1 LVIKSLPPLLYFV
14 ILTFLA
20 FFSRSSYSSEVL
32 YNNTSTISLTGTSSV
47 TTTQFVASKIDSG
60 SQAKIITSFLV
71 SMNLRTAGAG
81 LAGQVCPDNGSGTAP
96 GTPCIEFTPSTLPI
110 GSFSYIAFTGS
121 YNLSAN
127 STYWLVVKT
136 SGPGTYRMEDGSL
149 SPSVGYIS
157 TNSGA
162 TWSPSDSFP
171 LQVLGS
177 SASAPTATTNA
188 ATSASTTGATI
199 NGTVNDNGAT
209 TTVTFNYGTTAS
221 YGTSVSATPATVS
234 AGAGS
239 TSVSAS
245 LTGLTCNTIYHYRVS
260 AENSVGTTNGSDA
273 TFTTSACPT
282 PTLSISNS
290 PQTYTGTGIAA
301 LVSCLGGGTVS
312 NVQYSGNSTVPTSAG
327 SYAVTADCT
336 ASSNYAAVTGAS
348 AGNFVISPA
357 TPTLSI
363 SNSPQTYTGS
373 GIPATVSCL
382 GGGTVSNLLY
392 GGSATL
398 PIAAGTYAVTANC
411 AASTNYSAVTG
422 ASAGSFVISAA
433 TPTLSVTNSP
443 QSYTGSAIPATVS
456 CQGGGVASNILYG
469 GSSSAPSDVGT
480 YAITANCAA
489 STNYSAVTGA
499 SAGSF
504 VISRAAPTLS
514 VSNTPQTY
522 TGTGIAAVVS
532 CLGGGTAS
540 NVLYDGSATLP
551 ITAGTYAMTAD
562 CAASTNYSAVT
573 GASAGSF
580 VISAATPTLSVTN
593 SPQSYTGSAIPA
605 TVSCQGGGV
614 ASNILY
620 GGSSSAPSDV
630 GTYAITAN
638 CAASTNYSA
647 VTGASAGSFVIS
659 AATPTLSVTNSPQ
672 SYTGSAI
679 PAVVSCSSDGA
690 VSNIKYNGNSSVP
703 INAGAYAVTAN
714 CAATGSYS
722 YLTGASAGTFV
733 ISAASQSINLVAT
746 PNAITVSGTS
756 ALSITGAS
764 GTGAVSYSLVS
775 GPCRLAQNPAVLT
788 GTGAGS
794 CVVTATIAADPNHGS
809 ASSNPVTVTV
819 AGPPI
824 VTHVTAIP
832 GAGFIKVVF
841 DVVNSTSSASVVRVQ
856 TAVMYTA
863 TCTSTDGGVTVSATG
878 PGSPLNVTGTNAG
891 KSYTCSVTGTDGS
904 GSSTSE
910 PSNAVTPA
918 PAPPPVN
925 PIPTLSAWAQILM
938 MLMMIGAAGWQTRR
952 VIRRR

>member
-1 LVIKSLPPLLYFV
+1 
-14 ILTFLA
+14 
-20 FFSRSSYSSEVL
+20 
-32 YNNTSTISLTGTSSV
+32 
-47 TTTQFVASKIDSG
+47 
-60 SQAKIITSFLV
+60 
-71 SMNLRTAGAG
+71 
-81 LAGQVCPDNGSGTAP
+81 
-96 GTPCIEFTPSTLPI
+96 
-110 GSFSYIAFTGS
+110 
-121 YNLSAN
+121 
-127 STYWLVVKT
+127 
-136 SGPGTYRMEDGSL
+136 
-149 SPSVGYIS
+149 
-157 TNSGA
+157 
-162 TWSPSDSFP
+162 
-171 LQVLGS
+171 
-177 SASAPTATTNA
+177 
-188 ATSASTTGATI
+188 
-199 NGTVNDNGAT
+199 
-209 TTVTFNYGTTAS
+209 
-221 YGTSVSATPATVS
+221 
-234 AGAGS
+234 
-239 TSVSAS
+239 
-245 LTGLTCNTIYHYRVS
+245 
-260 AENSVGTTNGSDA
+260 
-273 TFTTSACPT
+273 
-282 PTLSISNS
+282 
-290 PQTYTGTGIAA
+290 
-301 LVSCLGGGTVS
+301 
-312 NVQYSGNSTVPTSAG
+312 
-327 SYAVTADCT
+327 
-336 ASSNYAAVTGAS
+336 
-348 AGNFVISPA
+348 
-357 TPTLSI
+357 
-363 SNSPQTYTGS
+363 
-373 GIPATVSCL
+373 
-382 GGGTVSNLLY
+382 
-392 GGSATL
+392 
-398 PIAAGTYAVTANC
+398 
-411 AASTNYSAVTG
+411 
-422 ASAGSFVISAA
+422 
-433 TPTLSVTNSP
+433 
-443 QSYTGSAIPATVS
+443 
-456 CQGGGVASNILYG
+456 
-469 GSSSAPSDVGT
+469 
-480 YAITANCAA
+480 
-489 STNYSAVTGA
+489 
-499 SAGSF
+499 

-638 CAASTNYSA
+638 CAASSNYAA
-647 VTGASAGSFVIS
+647 VTGASAGTFVIS
-659 AATPTLSVTNSPQ
+659 PATPTLSISNSPQ

-938 MLMMIGAAGWQTRR
+938 MLMMIGAVGWQTRR
-952 VIRRR
+952 VMQRR